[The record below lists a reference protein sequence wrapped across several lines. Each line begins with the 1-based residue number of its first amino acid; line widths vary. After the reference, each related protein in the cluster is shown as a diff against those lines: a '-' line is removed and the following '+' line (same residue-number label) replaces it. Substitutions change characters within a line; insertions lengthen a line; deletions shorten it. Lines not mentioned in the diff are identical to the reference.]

1 MEEIQIS
8 TEFIRLDALLKLTGL
23 VDTGGQAKAAIQQ
36 GLVRVNGGPCLMRGK
51 KMRPGDT
58 LTAGGR
64 SFLVAGAEKPGPG
77 PGETGGTATHTK
89 TK

>member
-1 MEEIQIS
+1 MMEEIQIE

-36 GLVRVNGGPCLMRGK
+36 GMVQVNGESCLMRGK

-58 LTAGGR
+58 LIAGGR
-64 SFLVAGAEKPGPG
+64 SFLIAQAKES
-77 PGETGGTATHTK
+77 E
-89 TK
+89 

>member
-1 MEEIQIS
+1 MMEEIQIE

-36 GLVRVNGGPCLMRGK
+36 GMVQVNGESCLMREK

-64 SFLVAGAEKPGPG
+64 SFLIAQAKES
-77 PGETGGTATHTK
+77 E
-89 TK
+89 

>member
-1 MEEIQIS
+1 MMEEIQIE
-8 TEFIRLDALLKLTGL
+8 TEFIRLLKLTGL

-36 GLVRVNGGPCLMRGK
+36 GMVQVNGESCLMRGK

-64 SFLVAGAEKPGPG
+64 SFLIAQAKES
-77 PGETGGTATHTK
+77 E
-89 TK
+89 

>member
-1 MEEIQIS
+1 MTENGASQMEKIRIE

-36 GLVRVNGGPCLMRGK
+36 GMVQVNGESCLMRGK

-64 SFLVAGAEKPGPG
+64 SFLIAQAKES
-77 PGETGGTATHTK
+77 E
-89 TK
+89 

>member
-1 MEEIQIS
+1 MEEIQIE

-36 GLVRVNGGPCLMRGK
+36 GMVQVNGESCLMRGK
-51 KMRPGDT
+51 KMRPGDI

-64 SFLVAGAEKPGPG
+64 SFLIAQAKES
-77 PGETGGTATHTK
+77 E
-89 TK
+89 